1 MRNAILTFLISMV
14 VLAVLVTAHFQ
25 ASSYAQEAVI
35 TDMNDLPTVEDVLPE
50 KKSNNV
56 GAFVFGF
63 SGGVTVGALV
73 LYIHL
78 RKNTLETV
86 VKQKKKKKR

>member
-1 MRNAILTFLISMV
+1 MRNAILTFFISMV

-25 ASSYAQEAVI
+25 ASSYAQESVI
-35 TDMNDLPTVEDVLPE
+35 SDMSDLPTVEDVLPE
-50 KKSNNV
+50 DKSTNL
-56 GAFVFGF
+56 GSFVFGF

-78 RKNTLETV
+78 RKDSSQENR
-86 VKQKKKKKR
+86 KKSKKKK

>member
-1 MRNAILTFLISMV
+1 MLTFFISMV

-35 TDMNDLPTVEDVLPE
+35 SDMSDLPTVEDVLPE
-50 KKSNNV
+50 KKSNNI

-78 RKNTLETV
+78 RKDNIETDL
-86 VKQKKKKKR
+86 KKKKKKR